1 METTFGDLN
10 HQHART
16 QKYLDDLSKVV
27 GLRGKQK
34 ERKKTLFIPEL
45 VISDP
50 PSTDKKNFGD
60 LTFQSQFK
68 ISS

>member
-10 HQHART
+10 HQKERT

-27 GLRGKQK
+27 GLTGKPK

-45 VISDP
+45 VMSDA
-50 PSTDKKNFGD
+50 PSSDKKNVGD